1 MEPAQRLWR
10 NRPPPIQ
17 TFQATR
23 KRKSKLETQFEK
35 DYPFIKW
42 EPKTL
47 SQKFLIPLDKVK
59 ELINDKPAL
68 IKLIYETKV

>member
-1 MEPAQRLWR
+1 MEPPQRLWR
-10 NRPPPIQ
+10 NRPQPIQ

-23 KRKSKLETQFEK
+23 KRKSKLETQFER

-42 EPKTL
+42 EPKIL
-47 SQKFLIPLDKVK
+47 SHKFLIPLDKVK
-59 ELINDKPAL
+59 ELINDKATL

>member
-1 MEPAQRLWR
+1 MEPRQRLWR

-23 KRKSKLETQFEK
+23 KRKTKLESKFEK

-42 EPKTL
+42 EPRIL

-59 ELINDKPAL
+59 ELIHDKPSL